1 MKTKHLF
8 LAMALPV
15 AFAACTSE
23 ELVESVQ
30 NQNLD
35 ARKALGD
42 VELAFGEGVD
52 SRLAVSEA
60 GAFIWSEGDGVGACL
75 VDVYVPTGDEDDA
88 AIKNYKLTDYI
99 QTNYQYKRDAAGKWT
114 TTARMVEGNYMF
126 YAPYNGNHL
135 ARTSIMAGAP
145 TVQNLSLN
153 EDGSINQYSAL
164 DEFVK
169 SGKPAYVGYKFL
181 AAEGQENKVA
191 VNLKPIYAYPEITID
206 NTNLSASEER
216 DLTITKVVITYT
228 GGFEVEAPITI
239 GTKDA
244 VAAAATEGVVG
255 MLFDNG
261 ATADKNG
268 AWITN
273 NKNMKGNRTSQVTG
287 DAKKEN
293 NVVTINMPDGAY
305 TVAVGE
311 TVKFNIVLPA
321 EAYSAATT
329 TIYAYTAEGKAIKLP
344 LSSAFALSTGKIYVD
359 GRYKADGTFSS
370 TMADPLK
377 VKNVKAEAL
386 VAAPNIVYT
395 TEELE
400 TLVASASADVD
411 AITFANDEVKLTAAV
426 ADAAANT
433 ELSYTIDSPVSI
445 IGGTAEKPV
454 AVNKFTFNNGAT
466 IESGVVTVK
475 GNTGDIEVEEGAIL
489 NINDGEAAAA
499 TLEAGT
505 ITNYGTVNVYEK
517 LTAEALILKSGST
530 LNVEVA
536 DNAQAAMKID
546 FDATET
552 DADDEIIGAT
562 LNLKKNFAVDAALT
576 VDEGSTSTIS
586 SGAVV
591 TVAAALTNNGSMTN
605 NGTIK
610 GDGSFV
616 NGEDASLINAG
627 VVVAKTITNNGDV
640 TNNKY
645 FGLDAT
651 SQSTTIT
658 NEGTIT
664 MGLKTAR
671 AFVNAGEGEIDNT
684 ALGKVTGTNDN
695 VITVT
700 ITEDMTNYD
709 VLAALGTYTK
719 IYLNGGTWTVDL
731 DEYDDPDTKDT
742 QETDPWITNM
752 TAKTLVLNGGSIL
765 LDNQDMTFAAVEVQG
780 TSTIYGDAGTET
792 LTSTAAVKGAGTLSL
807 EFANFVGKTIENAD
821 LASTENVTLYVAS
834 ATTTTAWVGT
844 ANKTTTLMAAVP
856 TIVEIAENKTNL
868 VGKIAAS
875 TNVTINVTGYM
886 TPSPA
891 APANANAVTKA
902 EVETAFA
909 TILAQQ
915 PKYLKDA
922 LVSGTVKAEF
932 ENVIFGT
939 VEYTVVLSWD
949 ATGKKWTVASF
960 TKEA

>member
-1 MKTKHLF
+1 
-8 LAMALPV
+8 MALPV

-23 ELVESVQ
+23 ELVEGVQ

-42 VELAFGEGVD
+42 VELAFGEGAE

-60 GAFIWSEGDGVGACL
+60 GAFLWSEGDGVGACL
-75 VDVYVPTGDEDDA
+75 VDVYAPTGDEDDA

-145 TVQNLSLN
+145 TVQNLALK
-153 EDGSINQYSAL
+153 EDGTINQYSAL

-181 AAEGQENKVA
+181 AAEGQENKVS

-206 NTNLSASEER
+206 NTSLSASEER

-228 GGFEVEAPITI
+228 GGFETEAPITI

-255 MLFDNG
+255 MLYDYGTHN
-261 ATADKNG
+261 ATNNPHG

-273 NKNMKGNRTSQVTG
+273 NKNMKGNRTSQITG
-287 DAKKEN
+287 TAKKEN

-305 TVAVGE
+305 TVAIGE
-311 TVKFNIVLPA
+311 TVKFNVVLPA
-321 EAYSAATT
+321 EAYNASTT

-344 LSSAFALSTGKIYVD
+344 LGSAFALSTGKIYVD

-454 AVNKFTFNNGAT
+454 AVNKFTFKNGAT

-475 GNTGDIEVEEGAIL
+475 GNTGDIEVEEGATL
-489 NINDGEAAAA
+489 NINDGAAAAA

-517 LTAEALILKSGST
+517 LTAEALTLKSGST

-536 DNAQAAMKID
+536 DNAQAAMNID

-552 DADDEIIGAT
+552 DANDEIIGAT

-616 NGEDASLINAG
+616 NGEDASLTNAG

-671 AFVNAGEGEIDNT
+671 ALVNAGKGEIDNT
-684 ALGKVTGTNDN
+684 ALGKVTSNGASLNI
-695 VITVT
+695 ITVT
-700 ITEDMTNYD
+700 ITEDMENYE
-709 VLAALGTYTK
+709 VLAELGTYTK
-719 IYLNGGTWTVDL
+719 LYLNGGTWTVNNEKYNKVNADGTTTTI
-731 DEYDDPDTKDT
+731 DN
-742 QETDPWITNM
+742 WITSKM
-752 TAKTLVLNGGSIL
+752 ASITLVLNGGSIL
-765 LDNQDMTFAAVEVQG
+765 LDNQNMTFAAVEVQG
-780 TSTIYGDAGTET
+780 ASTIYGDASTET

-807 EFANFVGKTIENAD
+807 EFANFVGKAIENSD

-834 ATTTTAWVGT
+834 ATNTAAWVGT
-844 ANKTTTLMAAVP
+844 ANKTTTLKAAVP
-856 TIVEIAENKTNL
+856 TIVNIAENKLDL

-875 TNVTINVTGYM
+875 TNVTINVTGY
-886 TPSPA
+886 TNPSPA
-891 APANANAVTKA
+891 AAVNPAAVTKA

-909 TILAQQ
+909 TILAKQ

-932 ENVIFGT
+932 ENVLFGT

-949 ATGKKWTVASF
+949 ATNKKWTVASF